1 MWKVTP
7 VGMQNACRA
16 GTWPVA
22 NTSELA
28 TRGNPIPATAPCQY
42 VCTTLY
48 SIPSVVW
55 FFWPLMKSPRFVAYS
70 REPARTVGEQHGGSW
85 HSRTA
90 AGPKTGKPAPPPSW
104 AGSSSFQEG
113 SAATAACENGAT
125 SFIPP
130 RDVRDI
136 CRCCGSQAVVAG
148 RQARKPVWLFARGAV
163 RAGEHPLAFKSY
175 QRKTALRRWGF
186 VKCNAGFALS
196 PPTKCYCR

>member
-7 VGMQNACRA
+7 VGMQNACCA

-22 NTSELA
+22 NTKKLA
-28 TRGNPIPATAPCQY
+28 AHGNTIPATAPRQY
-42 VCTTLY
+42 VCVRANTHSLFK
-48 SIPSVVW
+48 SLHW
-55 FFWPLMKSPRFVAYS
+55 FFFFWPLMKSPRFIAYS

-90 AGPKTGKPAPPPSW
+90 ASPKTGKPAPPPSW
-104 AGSSSFQEG
+104 ARSSSFQEG

-148 RQARKPVWLFARGAV
+148 RQAGTET
-163 RAGEHPLAFKSY
+163 GLAFCSRSCACF
-175 QRKTALRRWGF
+175 QEPSAQT
-186 VKCNAGFALS
+186 S
-196 PPTKCYCR
+196 PAPVGVCEAQCWVCFITTD

>member
-1 MWKVTP
+1 MPAVPGLGRWQIPMSWPPVEIPFQRQLPASTSVYVPTP
-7 VGMQNACRA
+7 
-16 GTWPVA
+16 
-22 NTSELA
+22 
-28 TRGNPIPATAPCQY
+28 
-42 VCTTLY
+42 TLY
-48 SIPSVVW
+48 SIPSIVF
-55 FFWPLMKSPRFVAYS
+55 FFWPLMKSPSFIAYS

-90 AGPKTGKPAPPPSW
+90 ASPKTGKPAPPPSW
-104 AGSSSFQEG
+104 ARSSSFQEG

-163 RAGEHPLAFKSY
+163 RAFKSY
-175 QRKTALRRWGF
+175 QRKPALHRWGF
-186 VKCNAGFALS
+186 VKHNAGFALS